1 MGCRTHLYGDIYS
14 SQGLDL
20 QQKQLL
26 MVAFLSQAGMPD
38 ELFGHALAVG
48 TYAPVLMACVEPK
61 QLARGKASY
70 MGLLMQV
77 PPLFYAVMQTM
88 HITYWML
95 HLDQND

>member
-1 MGCRTHLYGDIYS
+1 
-14 SQGLDL
+14 
-20 QQKQLL
+20 

-70 MGLLMQV
+70 MGLLTQV
-77 PPLFYAVMQTM
+77 PPLVLCSDADN
-88 HITYWML
+88 HISYWML